1 MNPMPDEHDDARLA
15 VSRHAARL
23 FLERGVR
30 GTTGDEI
37 AAAAGLSTRTIWR
50 YFGTKENCVAP
61 LFSTSSLRFTAKLRA
76 WPRNASI
83 EEYLHRAF
91 GEESK
96 TPAEIADELLVTR
109 LVAMLPEEPA
119 LRAAYLMSAQAGE
132 EDLADIV
139 ADRLLRSAKDPE
151 VRLCAAT
158 VMAAIRILDETI
170 STAVI
175 RDGQTFTREDTIDR
189 VGRAI
194 RAASTLP
201 ICDPVVA

>member
-1 MNPMPDEHDDARLA
+1 MDSTSTQDDVRLA
-15 VSRHAARL
+15 VSRQAARL

-30 GTTGDEI
+30 GTTGDDI
-37 AAAAGLSTRTIWR
+37 AEAASLSTRTIWR

-61 LFSTSSLRFTAKLRA
+61 LFSTSSLRFITKLRA
-76 WPRNASI
+76 WPRNVSI

-91 GEESK
+91 SENTR
-96 TPAEIADELLVTR
+96 TPQEIADEMLVTR

-119 LRAAYLMSAQAGE
+119 LRAAYLMSAQEGE
-132 EDLADIV
+132 EDLANTI
-139 ADRLLRSAKDPE
+139 ADRLLRSPRDFE

-170 STAVI
+170 STAIV

-201 ICDPVVA
+201 ICDPVGL